1 MCGIAGII
9 SLDNN
14 NQKSRL
20 ARMAESIKH
29 RGPDDLNI
37 ITRGKVSFIHNRLSI
52 IGLENGA
59 QPLYDKQHDIYLIAN
74 GEIYNFV
81 ELRKSLES
89 KGYIFKTESD
99 CEVILHVY
107 AHEGVNGIKQLR
119 GMFAFALYDIKNNKV
134 LIVRDRMGEKP
145 LYYWKKNSELVFS
158 SELQGILA
166 AQKEIPSIDH
176 QAIVDFFRYQYIP
189 EPRTLF
195 KSIKK
200 IPRSSIM
207 TVDLN
212 DLEIKIASYW
222 NPWDEENISRTPFEE
237 LKQSYNESL
246 RISSRSDVP
255 IAISLSGGLDSSLIA
270 ASLANASTQ
279 EITAISLG
287 YEGYPE
293 NDERNLARNLSN
305 LLNISFVDIELSN
318 KNIPESFI
326 DVCRRR
332 DEPVGDISGIN
343 YNAIMR
349 ECNKRGIKVIFSG
362 QGADEL
368 FWGYDWVRL
377 AAKNNSEN
385 NLFSKIFS
393 KNKEYEMFELQPFSQ
408 WCLNNEHWMFPFID
422 DVTID
427 SPTKTYGKLTGN
439 SDIDVMRL
447 ICDFYLLGNGVSQ
460 AERLSM
466 SHSVE
471 CRLPFLD
478 HVFVENAIGFQL
490 GQKYYN
496 KEPKVVLKNISKNIL
511 PKEIISRKKR
521 GFTPPVKIWQDNIRS
536 ELADDFREGILAESG
551 LLSKNAVMRLSKE
564 VLQDQIESTP
574 SRLAYTLEFTLR
586 KHLQ

>member
-9 SLDNN
+9 SLTNK

-20 ARMAESIKH
+20 DRMAESIKH

-59 QPLYDKQHDIYLIAN
+59 QPLYDNQHDIYLIAN

-107 AHEGVNGIKQLR
+107 AHEGINGIQKLR
-119 GMFAFALYDIKNNKV
+119 GMFAFALYDIKNDKV

-145 LYYWKKNSELVFS
+145 LFYWKKNSELVFS
-158 SELQGILA
+158 SELQGVLA
-166 AQKEIPSIDH
+166 AHNEIPSIDH
-176 QAIVDFFRYQYIP
+176 QAVVDFFRYQYIP
-189 EPRTLF
+189 EPKSIF
-195 KSIKK
+195 KDIKK

-207 TVDLN
+207 TIDLN
-212 DLEIKIASYW
+212 NFEIKISSYW
-222 NPWDEENISRTPFEE
+222 NPWNEENIKATTFEQ
-237 LKQSYNESL
+237 LKQSYNEAL

-255 IAISLSGGLDSSLIA
+255 IAVSLSGGLDSSLIA
-270 ASLANASTQ
+270 ASLSKISTQ
-279 EITAISLG
+279 ELTAISLG
-287 YEGYPE
+287 YEGCPH
-293 NDERNLARNLSN
+293 NDERNLARSLSN
-305 LLNISFVDIELSN
+305 SLNISFIDIELSS
-318 KNIPESFI
+318 KNISESFI

-349 ECNKRGIKVIFSG
+349 ECHKRGIKVIFSG

-377 AAKNNSEN
+377 AAKNNSKN
-385 NLFSKIFS
+385 SFFSKIFS
-393 KNKEYEMFELQPFSQ
+393 KNEGYKMFELQPFTR
-408 WCLNNEHWMFPFID
+408 WALNNQHWMFPFID
-422 DVTID
+422 DMTID
-427 SPTKTYGKLTGN
+427 TPMQTYGKLTGN

-447 ICDFYLLGNGVSQ
+447 ICDFYLLGNGVAQ

-478 HVFVENAIGFQL
+478 HVFVENAIGF
-490 GQKYYN
+490 
-496 KEPKVVLKNISKNIL
+496 S
-511 PKEIISRKKR
+511 
-521 GFTPPVKIWQDNIRS
+521 
-536 ELADDFREGILAESG
+536 
-551 LLSKNAVMRLSKE
+551 
-564 VLQDQIESTP
+564 
-574 SRLAYTLEFTLR
+574 
-586 KHLQ
+586 